1 MPPPK
6 LSIVTVVYNN
16 RSTIENTLESVRSQD
31 YPHREH
37 IVIDGNSKDGTTE
50 IIKAHQGQLSH
61 FVSEPDR
68 GMYDAMNKGIGLAKG
83 DYIGILN
90 ADDFF
95 ESTNTLSQI
104 AQRLEQDPT
113 DCLYGDVQFVSGK
126 DPSRIVRYYSSKP
139 FRPDRFAR
147 GLMPAH
153 PTFYAKRELFEK
165 FGGYRTDFKIAAD
178 YELLVRYLWVN
189 KISYQYF
196 PQPLVRMRTGGTSN
210 ASLATYWTLNT
221 EVVRACRVNGLKTSL
236 PKILS
241 KYFIKFMELRRRVAT

>member
-1 MPPPK
+1 MTLPK
-6 LSIVTVVYNN
+6 LSIITVVYNN
-16 RSTIENTLESVRSQD
+16 RATIEHTLTSVCSQD
-31 YPHREH
+31 YTNREH

-50 IIKAHQGQLSH
+50 IIRAHQGQLSH

-68 GMYDAMNKGIGLAKG
+68 GMYDAMNKGIRLATG
-83 DYIGILN
+83 DYVGILN

-104 AQRLEQDPT
+104 AEQLGRNPT

-126 DPSRIVRYYSSKP
+126 DPAKIVRYYSSRP
-139 FRPDRFAR
+139 FRPDRFSR

-178 YELLVRYLWVN
+178 YELLVRYLWVH
-189 KISYQYF
+189 KISYQYL
-196 PQPLVRMRTGGTSN
+196 PRPLVRMRTGGTSN

-221 EVVRACRVNGLKTSL
+221 EVVRACRVNGLRTSL

-241 KYFIKFMELRRRVAT
+241 KYFIKFLELRHRAAT